1 MRSTAATDIAPWDT
15 VDTVVEMRSVVK
27 YFEQVRPKGLFRR
40 ERSRVYALND
50 VSFSLKRGDFVAYAG
65 PNGAGK
71 STTFRLLSGMLM
83 PQQGEVCAFGSD
95 PAINRIPMMRKTGI
109 LFGNRTE
116 LWYDHPVRTS
126 FEWKKEVWDIEART
140 YNENLELLTP
150 LLGLDQFWN
159 TFARELSLGQRMRA
173 DLALAFLHSPEL
185 VLLDEPTLG
194 LDVLAKRQ
202 MIEFLKLINAE
213 RGVTILVTSHDMDD
227 LVDMARRIV
236 LINHGKLAFDGD
248 LAGLTALTGD
258 RRILRLTRPGSAPV
272 ICGASHVLTEGDR
285 HTYEYDGGEKSDR
298 IFAELS
304 KIDGAQD
311 VELGRAP
318 IESVIAEIYRK
329 WQVNV

>member
-1 MRSTAATDIAPWDT
+1 MRSTAATDTAPW
-15 VDTVVEMRSVVK
+15 DTVVEMRNVVK

-40 ERSRVYALND
+40 EKVRMYALD
-50 VSFSLKRGDFVAYAG
+50 GVSFSLKRGDFVAYAG

-71 STTFRLLSGMLM
+71 STTFRLLSGMLR

-95 PAINRIPMMRKTGI
+95 PAKNRIPMMRRTGI

-116 LWYDHPVRTS
+116 LWFDHPVRTS
-126 FEWKKEVWDIEART
+126 FEWKKEVWNIDTRT
-140 YNENLELLTP
+140 YNDNLEMLTP

-173 DLALAFLHSPEL
+173 DLALTFLHSPEL

-202 MIEFLKLINAE
+202 MIEFLKRINAE
-213 RGVTILVTSHDMDD
+213 RGVTIMVTSHDMDD

-236 LINHGKLAFDGD
+236 LINRGKLAFDGD

-258 RRILRLTRPGSAPV
+258 RRTLRLTRPGSAPA

-285 HTYEYDGGEKSDR
+285 HTYEYDGGEEPGR
-298 IFAELS
+298 IFAELAV
-304 KIDGAQD
+304 IDGVRD

-318 IESVIAEIYRK
+318 IESVIAALYQK
-329 WQVNV
+329 WQANA